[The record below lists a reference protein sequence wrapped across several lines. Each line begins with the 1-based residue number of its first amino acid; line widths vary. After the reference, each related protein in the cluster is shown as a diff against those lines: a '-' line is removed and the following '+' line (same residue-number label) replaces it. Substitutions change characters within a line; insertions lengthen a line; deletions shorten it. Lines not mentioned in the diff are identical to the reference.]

1 MYLPRSQMFSRG
13 CPCICVRS
21 LWCQVEAVYHTPK
34 LASTRSSRAPQPN
47 SDPVV
52 AAATGATAATA
63 APGDAMEAAAEA
75 LALALDAVFEAAAS
89 APLAVEAEEGP
100 VRASIAAAAPADET
114 VPEAQV
120 APATDAPN
128 GAAAA
133 AT

>member
-1 MYLPRSQMFSRG
+1 
-13 CPCICVRS
+13 
-21 LWCQVEAVYHTPK
+21 VEV
-34 LASTRSSRAPQPN
+34 
-47 SDPVV
+47 
-52 AAATGATAATA
+52 
-63 APGDAMEAAAEA
+63 AAEA
-75 LALALDAVFEAAAS
+75 LALALDAVFEAAAVF

-100 VRASIAAAAPADET
+100 VGAPISVAAAAAAPADET

>member
-1 MYLPRSQMFSRG
+1 MFSRG

-34 LASTRSSRAPQPN
+34 HASTRSSRPPQPN
-47 SDPVV
+47 SDPIV

-63 APGDAMEAAAEA
+63 APGDAVAVAAEA

-100 VRASIAAAAPADET
+100 VRVPLAADDVGLALVQEAA
-114 VPEAQV
+114 V
-120 APATDAPN
+120 DAPN
-128 GAAAA
+128 DAASAA
-133 AT
+133 VLALHS